1 MTTFINH
8 YVFDVLVV
16 VAYYE
21 LYVIFIA
28 ADLTKPSLLIFK
40 VNNAVELHCVGTVLV
55 NREGGIYRSYQK
67 HYSLQVYNGFR
78 SLAV

>member
-8 YVFDVLVV
+8 YAFDVLVV

-55 NREGGIYRSYQK
+55 NREGGYIDPIKNIILYK
-67 HYSLQVYNGFR
+67 CIMDF
-78 SLAV
+78 AV

>member
-8 YVFDVLVV
+8 YAFDVLFV

-55 NREGGIYRSYQK
+55 NREGGYIDPIKNIILYK
-67 HYSLQVYNGFR
+67 CIMDF
-78 SLAV
+78 AV